1 MHDYIITAMLVK
13 LQPVLKSKKKA
24 QHILEQ
30 FWSDKMALIWDT
42 EDVHRAAN
50 ESGMALTNPEAKTVL
65 QTLHQ
70 QHNAQYGLRWQDLTD
85 HIQENG
91 LGRKLTKT
99 ELIHFIEK
107 DQLTIQRQ

>member
-1 MHDYIITAMLVK
+1 MHEHIINAMVEK
-13 LQPVLKSKKKA
+13 LQPALKSRKKA
-24 QHILEQ
+24 QNILEQ

-50 ESGMALTNPEAKTVL
+50 EAGMALTNPEARDVL
-65 QTLHQ
+65 KALHQ

-85 HIQENG
+85 HIQEKA
-91 LGRKLTKT
+91 LGRKLTRT
-99 ELIHFIEK
+99 ELSHFIEK